1 MPDNL
6 PGAPNMGGDP
16 LDNLDGPGRAAILL
30 MSLGEQE
37 AAEVLKHM
45 DPEEVQAL
53 GTAMTSLKTVTQR
66 EIKGVLDRF
75 MENLGEQSSLS
86 IGTNEFLYK
95 ALVQAMGREKANNV
109 MAQIQADGEPRG
121 LDTLNWM
128 DPRAIANIVRD
139 EHPQIIAIVL
149 AHVSHS
155 KAGQVLDL
163 LPPEVQTDVMVRVAK
178 LDSVHP
184 AAIDELNQVMQRRF
198 EEEPE
203 VIVSGLGGIKVAAEI
218 LNAVSSATEAR
229 VFEALKKD
237 NDDMSEKIQENMFV
251 FENLL
256 ALDDRGM
263 QLLLR
268 EIPQEKIV
276 RALKGTS
283 PEIQQKVFRN
293 VSKNAAELMRDD
305 LDAMGPIRLREVEEV
320 QKDIMAMAQRLAEEG
335 QIALG
340 SKDDEYV

>member
-1 MPDNL
+1 MPDDLTNA
-6 PGAPNMGGDP
+6 PRAGADP
-16 LDNLDGPGRAAILL
+16 LEGLDGPGRAAILL
-30 MSLGEQE
+30 MALGEDE

-45 DPEEVQAL
+45 EPEEVQAL
-53 GTAMTSLKTVTQR
+53 GAAMTSLKKVSQR
-66 EIKGVLDRF
+66 EIRGVLDRF
-75 MENLGEQSSLS
+75 MQNLGEESSLG
-86 IGTNEFLYK
+86 IGTDEFLYK
-95 ALVQAMGREKANNV
+95 ALVQAMGREKANNI
-109 MAQIQADGEPRG
+109 MAQIHTDGGPRG

-128 DPRAIANIVRD
+128 DPRAIANIIRD

-149 AHVSHS
+149 AHVSHT

-163 LPPEVQTDVMVRVAK
+163 LPNEVQTDVMVRVAK

-184 AAIDELNQVMQRRF
+184 AAIQELNDVMQRRF

-203 VIVSGLGGIKVAAEI
+203 VVVSGLGGIKVAAEI
-218 LNAVSSATEAR
+218 LNSVSSATEER
-229 VFEALKKD
+229 VFEALKD
-237 NDDMSEKIQENMFV
+237 YNDEMSDQIQESMFV

-263 QLLLR
+263 QTLLR

-283 PEIQQKVFRN
+283 QEIREKVFRN
-293 VSKNAAELMRDD
+293 VSKNAAEMMRDD
-305 LDAMGPIRLREVEEV
+305 LEAMGPIRLREVEEV

>member
-1 MPDNL
+1 MPDKM
-6 PGAPNMGGDP
+6 PGGPNGGTDP
-16 LDNLDGPGRAAILL
+16 LESLDGPGRAAILL
-30 MSLGEQE
+30 MALGEE
-37 AAEVLKHM
+37 DAAQVLRHM
-45 DPEEVQAL
+45 EPEEVQSL
-53 GTAMTSLKTVTQR
+53 GMAMTSLKSVSQR
-66 EIKGVLDRF
+66 EIRGVLDRF

-86 IGTNEFLYK
+86 IGTDEFLRK
-95 ALVQAMGREKANNV
+95 TLVNAMGREKANNI
-109 MAQIQADGEPRG
+109 MAQVLVDSEPKG

-128 DPRAIANIVRD
+128 DPRAIANIIRD

-149 AHVSHS
+149 AHVSHA

-163 LPPEVQTDVMVRVAK
+163 LPHDVQTDVMVRVAG

-184 AAIDELNQVMQRRF
+184 AAIEELDQVMQKRF

-218 LNAVSSATEAR
+218 LNSVSSATETR
-229 VFEALKKD
+229 VFDALTEY

-283 PEIQQKVFRN
+283 LEIQQKVFRN
-293 VSKNAAELMRDD
+293 VSQNAAELMRDD

-340 SKDDEYV
+340 SKDDEFV